1 MADRDPDQPGR
12 RRLLQGLAGG
22 ALRGVAAPSRDVVL
36 RYRRLAAALAAL
48 LAMAACS
55 PRGEPQLTVSELNW
69 ACSTARCT
77 VSFRLAAVENE
88 AVVALVRAYDGDS
101 VEERAIVGEYR
112 EMVTLG
118 AGQSRRITAS
128 VDTERPANR
137 VRVIVQRA
145 R

>member
-1 MADRDPDQPGR
+1 MN
-12 RRLLQGLAGG
+12 
-22 ALRGVAAPSRDVVL
+22 AAW
-36 RYRRLAAALAAL
+36 RLATAIAAL

-55 PRGEPQLTVSELNW
+55 PRGEPQVTVTELSW

-77 VSFRLAAVENE
+77 ASFRLSAVEKE

-101 VEERAIVGEYR
+101 VKERAIVGEYR
-112 EMVTLG
+112 EMVALG

-128 VDTERPANR
+128 VNTERPANR

-145 R
+145 Q

>member
-1 MADRDPDQPGR
+1 MSARC
-12 RRLLQGLAGG
+12 
-22 ALRGVAAPSRDVVL
+22 
-36 RYRRLAAALAAL
+36 RLATAIAAL

-55 PRGEPQLTVSELNW
+55 PRGEPRVAVSELNW
-69 ACSTARCT
+69 ACSTTRCT
-77 VSFRLAAVENE
+77 ASFRLAAVENE